1 MGSERFTAF
10 LSETL
15 GHATDNLADGAILF
29 VCMDWRHVVELKT
42 AGDTCGLDQKNVCCW
57 VKTNAGM
64 GTFYRSQHEL
74 IFVFKSG
81 TAAHINNFG
90 LGDTGRHRSNVW
102 EYPGQNTFGP
112 NRDEDLAD
120 HPTVK
125 PVALVADAIRDCSHR
140 GGLILDPFS
149 GSGTTILAAER
160 TRRRARCIELDP
172 RFVDVAIQRWRRRTG
187 QPATHE
193 ASGLTFEELGA
204 QRSSEHTRPT
214 VRLRRRTWARPGGEV
229 VHA

>member
-1 MGSERFTAF
+1 
-10 LSETL
+10 
-15 GHATDNLADGAILF
+15 
-29 VCMDWRHVVELKT
+29 
-42 AGDTCGLDQKNVCCW
+42 
-57 VKTNAGM
+57 M

-112 NRDEDLAD
+112 NREEDLAD

-140 GGLILDPFS
+140 GGLILDS
-149 GSGTTILAAER
+149 SLAA
-160 TRRRARCIELDP
+160 
-172 RFVDVAIQRWRRRTG
+172 
-187 QPATHE
+187 
-193 ASGLTFEELGA
+193 
-204 QRSSEHTRPT
+204 
-214 VRLRRRTWARPGGEV
+214 ARPSWPQSEQGVE
-229 VHA
+229 HDASNSTRASLT

>member
-1 MGSERFTAF
+1 
-10 LSETL
+10 
-15 GHATDNLADGAILF
+15 
-29 VCMDWRHVVELKT
+29 
-42 AGDTCGLDQKNVCCW
+42 
-57 VKTNAGM
+57 M

-74 IFVFKSG
+74 IFVLKSG
-81 TAAHINNFG
+81 TAPHINNFG

-102 EYPGQNTFGP
+102 DYPGQNTFGP
-112 NRDEDLAD
+112 NREEDLAD

-160 TRRRARCIELDP
+160 TGRRARCIELDP

-193 ASGLTFEELGA
+193 ASGLTFEELA
-204 QRSSEHTRPT
+204 VQRSDEHTRPT
-214 VRLRRRTWARPGGEV
+214 IRLRRRTWARPGEEV